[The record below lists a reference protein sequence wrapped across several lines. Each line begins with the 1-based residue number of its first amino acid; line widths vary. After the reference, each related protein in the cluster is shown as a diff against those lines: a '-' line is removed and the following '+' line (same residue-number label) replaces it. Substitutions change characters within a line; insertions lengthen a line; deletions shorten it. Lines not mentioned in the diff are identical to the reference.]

1 MSQWL
6 ILLAVIPLSC
16 LQLTRIYPTRN
27 RWMLNGIAFGL
38 VVAPISFGLLKL
50 TYIPVIGKILGLIGL
65 VANLT
70 HGSVGYFC
78 LVGSGILE
86 PGAAITTSQLVLI
99 NLVNGVLFAFCY
111 GMVGYSVDRKLEEV
125 QGRMDA
131 GVARL

>member
-6 ILLAVIPLSC
+6 ILLAIVPLSC
-16 LQLTRIYPTRN
+16 LQLTRMYQTKN

-50 TYIPVIGKILGLIGL
+50 TYIPLIGKILGLIGL

-78 LVGSGILE
+78 LVGSGILD
-86 PGAAITTSQLVLI
+86 PGATITASQLVLI
-99 NLVNGVLFAFCY
+99 NLVNGLLFAFCY
-111 GMVGYSVDRKLEEV
+111 GMIGYSIDRKLEMA

>member
-1 MSQWL
+1 VL
-6 ILLAVIPLSC
+6 
-16 LQLTRIYPTRN
+16 
-27 RWMLNGIAFGL
+27 
-38 VVAPISFGLLKL
+38 
-50 TYIPVIGKILGLIGL
+50 LIGL

-78 LVGSGILE
+78 LVGSGVLD
-86 PGAAITTSQLVLI
+86 PGTVITASQLVLI

-111 GMVGYSVDRKLEEV
+111 GMIGYSIDRKLEAV

>member
-6 ILLAVIPLSC
+6 IFLAIIPLSC
-16 LQLTRIYPTRN
+16 LHLTRTYQTKN
-27 RWMLNGIAFGL
+27 RWMLTGIAFGS

-50 TYIPVIGKILGLIGL
+50 TYIPIIGKILGLVGL
-65 VANLT
+65 VSNLT

-78 LVGSGILE
+78 LVGSGLLE
-86 PGAAITTSQLVLI
+86 PGSVISASQLVLI

-111 GMVGYSVDRKLEEV
+111 GMIGYSIDRKLETV
-125 QGRMDA
+125 QGRVDA

>member
-6 ILLAVIPLSC
+6 ILLAIVPLSC
-16 LQLTRIYPTRN
+16 LQLTKMYKTRN

-50 TYIPVIGKILGLIGL
+50 TYIPVIGKILGLVGL

-78 LVGSGILE
+78 LVGSGILD
-86 PGAAITTSQLVLI
+86 PGAVITASQLVLI

-111 GMVGYSVDRKLEEV
+111 GMIGYSVDRKLETV